1 MRIISIIFL
10 LLLPFV
16 LFAQDNVTGR
26 YRDYFGNRIVLNP
39 DNTFKYTWHFDMQ
52 SSWTKGT
59 WSLKDDTVYFQMT
72 PIYDTV
78 TFIYFSNK
86 GVDSLILSTDET
98 SERFTQQRFAVELLT
113 SGGQNRM
120 NYPERLVFKKGRLY
134 KVQNGN

>member
-1 MRIISIIFL
+1 L

-86 GVDSLILSTDET
+86 GVDSLILSTNET

>member
-1 MRIISIIFL
+1 L